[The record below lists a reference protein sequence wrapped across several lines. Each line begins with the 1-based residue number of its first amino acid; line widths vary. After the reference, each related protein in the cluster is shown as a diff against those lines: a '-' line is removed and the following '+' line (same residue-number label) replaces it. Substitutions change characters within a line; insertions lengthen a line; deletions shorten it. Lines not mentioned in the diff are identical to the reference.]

1 MNPILRGFVSSRES
15 LVVALGVGLVAIA
28 CGGAKREMEK
38 VCDAEARSG
47 ATVAGDRA
55 KVLAWID
62 ANAGGDARKIA
73 DEAFAKSPSEASVTL
88 RAASA
93 KNGVASCALAD
104 ALGHEESPPP
114 SPRPMARPPS
124 AIPFAADPNGEI
136 TSPKMP
142 PAPSNQAKVEATGG
156 LTPEAAA
163 TAVESSKIQLRLCY
177 ETARTKQP
185 RLMGRVKL
193 AMDIGPAGAPL
204 GVKDVG
210 STIDAAVV
218 TCMRGILTKTTFPP
232 PSGGRANVT
241 VSYDLMPD
249 D

>member
-1 MNPILRGFVSSRES
+1 MTSILRVSVSFCES
-15 LVVALGVGLVAIA
+15 LVVALGVGLVALA

-47 ATVAGDRA
+47 ATVAADRV

-62 ANAGGDARKIA
+62 ANAGGDARKVA
-73 DEAFAKSPSEASVTL
+73 DEAFAKSPSEASATL
-88 RAASA
+88 RVASA

-104 ALGHEESPPP
+104 ALGHEEPPP
-114 SPRPMARPPS
+114 PRPMARPPS
-124 AIPFAADPNGEI
+124 ALPFAADPNGGI
-136 TSPKMP
+136 TSPKMA

-163 TAVESSKIQLRLCY
+163 SAVDSSKIQLRLCY

-204 GVKDVG
+204 GVKDAG

-218 TCMRGILTKTTFPP
+218 TCMRAILTKTTFPP